1 MSAGQNFPVKL
12 LFVCSQNRIRSLT
25 AEKICEGL
33 PGYEARSAGTRPN
46 ARIVVT
52 EGMIRWAD
60 IIFAMESGHRTK
72 LRQRFPE
79 ALAGRELVTLHIP
92 DDYRFMQQELI
103 DELRAKL
110 APYIGFDAA
119 KDRNKHEDEHDGD
132 DENC

>member
-1 MSAGQNFPVKL
+1 MSAGQNFPIKL

-33 PGYEARSAGTRPN
+33 PAYEARSAGTQPN
-46 ARIVVT
+46 ARIVIT
-52 EGMIRWAD
+52 EGMVRWAD
-60 IIFAMESGHRTK
+60 VIFAMEGEHRAK

-110 APYIGFDAA
+110 EPYIHFDDA
-119 KDRNKHEDEHDGD
+119 DNID
-132 DENC
+132 